1 MIIKQFIF
9 SGFLVNL
16 LVLYSFAAP
25 GPTVIA
31 VNENTKE
38 CSSFF
43 TGDECTDCDVP
54 PGWKSLGYAH
64 MIQCPQDY
72 KMVDLDAVCKP
83 RKSFFCCSE
92 NHSGAEGQ
100 CDDLVIDDV
109 NGKCAFVEDINKCGS
124 LPPGWTSAS
133 ICPAGFTQQTETVSC
148 EKIQEKGE

>member
-1 MIIKQFIF
+1 MKSASFF
-9 SGFLVNL
+9 SFFLLGFLPL
-16 LVLYSFAAP
+16 SLFADP
-25 GPTVIA
+25 SPERIG
-31 VNENTKE
+31 VNESTKE
-38 CSSFF
+38 CATFF
-43 TGDECTDCDVP
+43 TGDECTDCSLP
-54 PGWKSLGYAH
+54 EGWTNLGYAH
-64 MIQCPQDY
+64 MTQCPQDY
-72 KMVDLDAVCKP
+72 KMVEADSVCKP

-109 NGKCAFVEDINKCGS
+109 NGKCAFVEDINKCGG